1 VSTSSRGRLGPLLQR
16 DRGVLESSRDLV
28 PHIPSDEIRREPR
41 EHLAALVQ
49 RARRAAIVDDAE
61 RLPAFG
67 LEDPRRRAARKPP
80 RDAIAFVVDGGHEV
94 HACRARWHVDLQ
106 DQARAYARRLVCKR
120 RAALVDDRLF
130 AAVQRSGASHCLGEG
145 DVHKRIP

>member
-1 VSTSSRGRLGPLLQR
+1 MSSRGRLGPLLQR
-16 DRGVLESSRDLV
+16 DRGVLEPSRDLV
-28 PHIPSDEIRREPR
+28 PHIPSDEVRREPR

-49 RARRAAIVDDAE
+49 RARRTTIVDDAE

-67 LEDPRRRAARKPP
+67 HEEPRGRAVRISP
-80 RDAIAFVVDGGHEV
+80 REAVTLVVDGRHEL
-94 HACRARWHVDLQ
+94 RARRPRRHIDLQ

-120 RAALVDDRLF
+120 RAAVVDDRLL
-130 AAVQRSGASHCLGEG
+130 AAAQASGASRSLGEG